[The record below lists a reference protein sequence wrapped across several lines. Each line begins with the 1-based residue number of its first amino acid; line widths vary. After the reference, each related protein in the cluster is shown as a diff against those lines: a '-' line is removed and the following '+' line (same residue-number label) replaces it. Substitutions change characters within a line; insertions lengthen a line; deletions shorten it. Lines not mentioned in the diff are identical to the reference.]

1 MVPDYEVQQNRGTM
15 GEVEYIEEVLRELY
29 REGVA
34 IDGDAWIIGDSFESY
49 GYGHGGVSIS
59 PWGSK
64 IYGGRVL
71 HTPSNLSVGDPVRV
85 YKNRPCL
92 DARERCSDGYSVDN
106 LC

>member
-1 MVPDYEVQQNRGTM
+1 M